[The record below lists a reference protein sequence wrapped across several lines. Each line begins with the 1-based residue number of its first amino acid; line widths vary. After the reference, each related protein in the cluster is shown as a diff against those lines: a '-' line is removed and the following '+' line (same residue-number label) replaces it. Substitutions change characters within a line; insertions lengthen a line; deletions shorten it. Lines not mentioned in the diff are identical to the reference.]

1 MKYNS
6 MNKSALAMLLTV
18 AFSSSAFAAEADVA
32 ADIPVTPMNA
42 SRVPVDISGSNG
54 NVANAVDQAIMD
66 AVAKSMPAKSVAE
79 YKASQQAQQ
88 PVTVDSYGMPVVQGT
103 KVKTVDTAPV
113 YTQQGQPPA
122 IAATPVPSAAPQVKG
137 SSDPITDS
145 VRSKYKPHQEV
156 TIEPGHGELLPVA
169 AGLQNRIATPF
180 VDAVVKTADME
191 VPIQTDGGFVYI
203 TPLSQA
209 PIGLMVGERG
219 MPETMVSL
227 TLMPLDV
234 PPVMVDVKVKMDA
247 KTKAKHSEYIAKL
260 KSDKEKNDFLTEA
273 RKGPTVKNDP
283 RVNTEHEDRATSVLS
298 EVAGGNIPNGFDITT
313 DIPAEERYPCDIVRM
328 GMYHEV
334 GQRMIS
340 GREIIDV
347 VLVKN
352 DINGFREVREE
363 YCLADDVIA
372 VGVFDRATLAP
383 GETTELYILRD
394 KLYNEKL
401 KRVRTRPRLTSS
413 Y

>member
-1 MKYNS
+1 MKHYS
-6 MNKSALAMLLTV
+6 MNKSALAVILTV
-18 AFSSSAFAAEADVA
+18 VFSSSAFAAEADVA

-42 SRVPVDISGSNG
+42 SRVAVDTSGSNG
-54 NVANAVDQAIMD
+54 NIANAVDQAIMD
-66 AVAKSMPAKSVAE
+66 AVAKSMPAKSVEE

-88 PVTVDSYGMPVVQGT
+88 SAGVDSYGMPIVQGT
-103 KVKTVDTAPV
+103 MVKTVDDAPL

-122 IAATPVPSAAPQVKG
+122 IAATPIPTVAPQVRG
-137 SSDPITDS
+137 SSDPIADS

-156 TIEPGHGELLPVA
+156 TIAPGHGELIPVA
-169 AGLQNRIATPF
+169 AGLQNRIQTPF
-180 VDAVVKTADME
+180 KDALVKTADME

-209 PIGLMVGERG
+209 PIGIMVGERG

-247 KTKAKHSEYIAKL
+247 TTKAKHAEFIAKL
-260 KSDKEKNDFLTEA
+260 QADKEKNDFLTEA
-273 RKGPTVKNDP
+273 RKGPTVENDP
-283 RVNTEHEDRATSVLS
+283 RVNTEHENRATSLLA

-363 YCLADDVIA
+363 YCLADDVIS